1 LQVSHQHQKL
11 ITVAGDDS
19 IMGRLDCKAPSLV
32 AFQALEK
39 AQVRYV
45 TVSDKESIV
54 ATNILQEKNIGTTPS
69 GAAGL
74 AGLLKMLKT
83 KKMKNSGPPSDFH
96 PLIIVTEN
104 KL

>member
-1 LQVSHQHQKL
+1 
-11 ITVAGDDS
+11 
-19 IMGRLDCKAPSLV
+19 M
-32 AFQALEK
+32 
-39 AQVRYV
+39 
-45 TVSDKESIV
+45 